1 MAKRIILITVFI
13 ILILLVSFFG
23 LGPVILADG
32 TWTERMLT
40 LLVVIALYI
49 IILVAFYF
57 INKRIRK

>member
-1 MAKRIILITVFI
+1 MAKRIILITVFT

-40 LLVVIALYI
+40 LLVVIVLYV
-49 IILVAFYF
+49 IILVAFYYL
-57 INKRIRK
+57 NKRIRK

>member
-1 MAKRIILITVFI
+1 VAKRIILITIFI

-23 LGPVILADG
+23 LGPVIFADG

-40 LLVVIALYI
+40 LLVVILLYI

-57 INKRIRK
+57 LNKRIRK